1 MFEYLTGG
9 QCYKCGGQK
18 YADGGMAQPGSPE
31 EQMMMQQQMMQQQ
44 SMGAPQQQ
52 QKRSPTVM
60 DAYAEQLMEYIME
73 QMSKG
78 TSEELL
84 KKMLEQ
90 SGIDTS
96 DADGLIEMAKEK
108 LEVENSSSQYQAL
121 MQQQMAQQA
130 QQGKMMQAPMGNPE
144 EGNPE
149 EMEQARYGGNMNGKR
164 LKRFVLAGENN
175 TKYNDTQNGPP
186 DENDA
191 WIRKMM
197 ENEFAK
203 GGYDKGTGKSIG
215 LSNWGYNAPKGYY
228 YDVKDKTYKQKNT
241 NNLLN
246 GTGDWKDKPKSIEDA
261 ISLYKKE
268 YLPDVINYPLDLR
281 KQLGDYS
288 YNSGRSINDLLLLA
302 SGKITLDQINSTQT
316 FDKEWASNQ
325 SEIEKLYSDPD
336 FLNKVIKARHDVA
349 KTTGSYVDP
358 NDNTKKIHYSLNN
371 PNPAYDATWKNRI
384 DLQTPPKSSNTA
396 NPSATKKETMSIDVN
411 DAMNDIEGREGHYI
425 QNKPITTSTDTPNK
439 TITSNEANAL
449 PNATSN
455 PAYNWSSMPS
465 SGTSYTAPG
474 EAPIMMKDYTDT
486 QENDLEKIKFEPR
499 PIEPQPGDDD
509 VVVPGNER
517 QLSESNIEVLDPKH
531 KESMRVDPE
540 AVRQLN
546 PAYYQE
552 ITRKN
557 SYKDLKATPGNKML
571 YGLSKFS
578 SPEVTMASK
587 AAGDFLGLGGIEAL
601 TGLAGFIGNVGLA
614 AKTAIAQPRS
624 TETSYY
630 DKDGAL
636 INTEKTHSSG
646 FSRNKTVSRDGG
658 EWNPFVDNRRKL
670 RVNMA
675 LYGGGGPI
683 EGETIPYSKEVW
695 GGKTGNTL
703 LPDRRNE
710 QQINDKYLEY
720 VNGFPPPSEPPAAP
734 PAGPPA
740 AKGPGPKNPQGNA
753 PLPPDPTSEKQQ
765 TYEQVIDQN
774 PNRELTLGAY
784 TGLQSIASGTGKIV
798 AERAQEQMM
807 KNAQS
812 AGNTMD
818 PVGQPFMVFNPVDN
832 SYGSWN
838 PNAGPGENYKASR
851 TGATQAWQTTTIGR
865 TGGQMKYKQGGTYT
879 VTAEELM
886 KIISMGGEVEFLD

>member
-1 MFEYLTGG
+1 
-9 QCYKCGGQK
+9 
-18 YADGGMAQPGSPE
+18 
-31 EQMMMQQQMMQQQ
+31 
-44 SMGAPQQQ
+44 
-52 QKRSPTVM
+52 
-60 DAYAEQLMEYIME
+60 
-73 QMSKG
+73 
-78 TSEELL
+78 
-84 KKMLEQ
+84 
-90 SGIDTS
+90 
-96 DADGLIEMAKEK
+96 
-108 LEVENSSSQYQAL
+108 
-121 MQQQMAQQA
+121 
-130 QQGKMMQAPMGNPE
+130 
-144 EGNPE
+144 
-149 EMEQARYGGNMNGKR
+149 MNGKR

-197 ENEFAK
+197 EYEFAQ
-203 GGYDKGTGKSIG
+203 GGYDKATGKSKS
-215 LSNWGYNAPKGYY
+215 LPNWGYNSKIDFQKNPINPKTQKPWTIDDAIALYREEYLPQVSNYPMGMRERAGDFLYNTGQDPRLYMLDQYVRETDPSMTGGLPNRADYKVGQKSYKDFDKVYSKYESDILKLPIEKQIELLDKGRDFYYQNTVPKGETWDISKQGPYPA
-228 YDVKDKTYKQKNT
+228 YDASWKNR
-241 NNLLN
+241 
-246 GTGDWKDKPKSIEDA
+246 
-261 ISLYKKE
+261 ISLYKT
-268 YLPDVINYPLDLR
+268 D
-281 KQLGDYS
+281 
-288 YNSGRSINDLLLLA
+288 
-302 SGKITLDQINSTQT
+302 
-316 FDKEWASNQ
+316 DK
-325 SEIEKLYSDPD
+325 
-336 FLNKVIKARHDVA
+336 
-349 KTTGSYVDP
+349 
-358 NDNTKKIHYSLNN
+358 
-371 PNPAYDATWKNRI
+371 
-384 DLQTPPKSSNTA
+384 A
-396 NPSATKKETMSIDVN
+396 NPSATKKETMSMDVN
-411 DAMNDIEGREGHYI
+411 DVMNDIEGREGRYI

-486 QENDLEKIKFEPR
+486 QENDSR

-509 VVVPGNER
+509 VVVPGSER
-517 QLSESNIEVLDPKH
+517 QLSESNIEVLDPKY
-531 KESMRVDPE
+531 KGSMRVDPE

-630 DKDGAL
+630 DKDGEL

-774 PNRELTLGAY
+774 PNRELAQGAY
-784 TGLQSIASGTGKIV
+784 TGLQSISSGTGKIV

-838 PNAGPGENYKASR
+838 PNAGPGENYKTSR